1 MKDKRLLRLVSLL
14 VLMALVLAGCDKPCP
29 DCPTG
34 TEAQALPYLQ
44 MDKAL
49 VRHEMTN
56 LGYLTVGDGE
66 PDTAQ
71 TEGSESLYVEGTVEA
86 GDTAY
91 LDGAEFT
98 LGAAEKVLVDGA
110 TTANT
115 GTAGLLDINA
125 ATITAD
131 VSAVNV
137 AMTQN
142 DGATAGEDAWGQ
154 IITLTGNDANG
165 DVFGLKI
172 EGAATTNA
180 AAGTYEYL
188 ASLVCSENTAGACP
202 DALLVTA
209 GATDTSVTDGVDV
222 SDSEIVN
229 AINIGFNNIKGG
241 DELFTIGATDDTVL
255 LTRSESGAGTY
266 TCADND
272 ANAECVFAGGG
283 TGKTSMGTTSNTSAQ
298 IYSDGTGDAEL
309 VVPNDSI
316 GEAEINQGTSGQ
328 VLMSSATPATAWQ
341 SISGDVSLA
350 GDGAATVTQ
359 INGAALGTT
368 TATDT
373 NILVADGTN
382 WDSVTMS
389 GDVTIANDGTASIAS
404 GVIVNDD
411 VNTSAAIAYSKLAAM
426 TAANILVGN
435 VSNVATV
442 VNPAGDVE
450 FANDGTTSIEAGVIV
465 NADIN
470 ASAAISATKIADG
483 TVTNAEFQYIG
494 GLTSDAQTQID
505 GKEATITEN
514 SIGPDD
520 VAVMHDDVVCCGQAD
535 ESGTVFL
542 GPALTLFGGG
552 SSAITYTISAAG
564 CDALGDATEA
574 TADAPLFT
582 NVAFKVTGLYCKQSG
597 TLGAGESIT
606 FTIRSAEADLTPSV
620 YCIVGEGETDCR
632 SLTGS
637 TTDVAAGATI
647 AVETEM
653 TSDNADDDVWCRVY
667 LALK

>member
-34 TEAQALPYLQ
+34 TEAQALPYLR

-56 LGYLTVGDGE
+56 LGYLTVGDGS

-71 TEGSESLYVEGTVEA
+71 TEGSEGIYAEG
-86 GDTAY
+86 
-91 LDGAEFT
+91 L
-98 LGAAEKVLVDGA
+98 
-110 TTANT
+110 
-115 GTAGLLDINA
+115 
-125 ATITAD
+125 
-131 VSAVNV
+131 
-137 AMTQN
+137 
-142 DGATAGEDAWGQ
+142 
-154 IITLTGNDANG
+154 
-165 DVFGLKI
+165 I
-172 EGAATTNA
+172 EGDGGADI
-180 AAGTYEYL
+180 
-188 ASLVCSENTAGACP
+188 AGAVAI
-202 DALLVTA
+202 DEGALA
-209 GATDTSVTDGVDV
+209 DSVIISADIKDG
-222 SDSEIVN
+222 EIVN
-229 AINIGFNNIKGG
+229 A
-241 DELFTIGATDDTVL
+241 
-255 LTRSESGAGTY
+255 
-266 TCADND
+266 
-272 ANAECVFAGGG
+272 
-283 TGKTSMGTTSNTSAQ
+283 
-298 IYSDGTGDAEL
+298 
-309 VVPNDSI
+309 
-316 GEAEINQGTSGQ
+316 
-328 VLMSSATPATAWQ
+328 
-341 SISGDVSLA
+341 
-350 GDGAATVTQ
+350 
-359 INGAALGTT
+359 
-368 TATDT
+368 
-373 NILVADGTN
+373 
-382 WDSVTMS
+382 
-389 GDVTIANDGTASIAS
+389 
-404 GVIVNDD
+404 D
-411 VNTSAAIAYSKLAAM
+411 VNASAAVAYSKLAAM

-435 VSNVATV
+435 GSNVATV
-442 VNPAGDVE
+442 VNPAGDIE
-450 FANDGTTSIEAGVIV
+450 IANDGATSIEAGVIV

-564 CDALGDATEA
+564 CDALEDATEA

-582 NVAFKVTGLYCKQSG
+582 NVAFKVTGLYCKLSG